1 MNKIPLS
8 DIVTKSNV
16 RQTVNTKSDKWAPF
30 VENIKTHGLIQPIVC
45 YEDNGKYV
53 VIAGH
58 RRLKAV
64 QELDFKNVDIVVRNQ
79 PNGDLKAIQ
88 VSENLFR
95 EDLTD
100 YEEVIAFKQMVN
112 GENTIQEVADKYG
125 CNYSYVRKR
134 LQLANLLPMFLKAS
148 VFDDEELEELQELS
162 TFHPTRQKEAYTFV
176 KGKSKKSDKE
186 FIETEDWASSMIRYL
201 ENGIDYKTMIELV
214 GDEDRYAHL
223 KRQFKYK
230 SHRSLGLFDEI
241 LQDEIVTDADFIKY
255 CAEQTYPEI
264 YEGLMSIKVENTLNG
279 WDDNCTKVNITSL
292 KMFEEK
298 KVDITKTIVSAKME
312 NFPFEFILKTK
323 PMKKSSDGTTS
334 LEPIERGKYYGQVK
348 KFAKATIPQYIE
360 YLKSITHGNLYM
372 GDTSEKVF
380 NFIGK
385 QGAVLSEISVG
396 SHQFGYKTYEIFNS
410 YPKDY
415 KEGLSHWF
423 HKSVESNLIN
433 ETIYQCTINNLNK
446 FAKLVG
452 ADNYKTWFLSTWSN
466 KATSE
471 DFRRNVWNCFNT
483 KNLAKITT
491 GKKSVIVEYAT
502 VQNSPFCFKDIF
514 TSNENEWKDL
524 SCKFNYLE
532 RDLIYK

>member
-1 MNKIPLS
+1 MNKVNLS

-16 RQTVNTKSDKWAPF
+16 RKTVDTKSDKWAPF

-58 RRLKAV
+58 RRLKAI
-64 QELDFKNVDIVVRNQ
+64 QELDYKNVDIIIRNQ
-79 PNGDLKAIQ
+79 PNGDLKAVQ

-100 YEEVIAFKQMVN
+100 YEEVIAFKQMVD
-112 GENTIQEVADKYG
+112 GENTIKEVADKYG
-125 CNYSYVRKR
+125 CSYHYVRKR

-148 VFDDEELEELQELS
+148 VFENEEMDDLDEIS
-162 TFHPTRQKEAYTFV
+162 GFHPTRQKEAFAFV

-186 FIETEDWASSMIRYL
+186 FIETEDWTRSMLRYL
-201 ENGIDYKTMIELV
+201 NNGIDYNTMVEFVGSEEQYAELKKT
-214 GDEDRYAHL
+214 Y
-223 KRQFKYK
+223 KYK
-230 SHRSLGLFDEI
+230 STRSLGLFDEI
-241 LQDEIVTDADFIKY
+241 LKDEIVTDADFIKY
-255 CAEQTYPEI
+255 CAEKSYPEVYDI
-264 YEGLMSIKVENTLNG
+264 LMDKKQTHLNN
-279 WDDNCTKVNITSL
+279 WDDNCNRADILAIKTLSMEKIQVLDNIAA
-292 KMFEEK
+292 
-298 KVDITKTIVSAKME
+298 VDMSD
-312 NFPFEFILKTK
+312 FPFSFIVKTK
-323 PMKKSSDGTTS
+323 PMRTSSDGTK
-334 LEPIERGKYYGQVK
+334 EPIERGKYYGQVK
-348 KFAKATIPQYIE
+348 KFAKATIPEYVE
-360 YLKSITHGNLYM
+360 YLKTITHENLYM
-372 GDTSEKVF
+372 GDTSEKVYK
-380 NFIGK
+380 FIGK
-385 QGAVLSEISVG
+385 QGAVLNDISTG
-396 SHQFGYKTYEIFNS
+396 PHQHGYSTYEIFDS
-410 YPKDY
+410 YPKNY

-433 ETIYQCTINNLNK
+433 ETIYQCTINDLNK

-466 KATSE
+466 KIPSE

-514 TSNENEWKDL
+514 TSNESEWKDL
-524 SCKFNYLE
+524 SVKFNYLE
-532 RDLIYK
+532 RSEIY

>member
-16 RQTVNTKSDKWAPF
+16 RKTVNTKSDRWAPF

-79 PNGDLKAIQ
+79 PNGDLKAVQ

-100 YEEVIAFKQMVN
+100 YEEVMAFKQMVN
-112 GENTIQEVADKYG
+112 GESTIQEVADKYG
-125 CNYSYVRKR
+125 CSYSYVRKR

-148 VFDDEELEELQELS
+148 VFDDEKLEELEELS
-162 TFHPTRQKEAYTFV
+162 TFHPTRQKEAYAFV

-186 FIETEDWASSMIRYL
+186 FIETEHWTRSMVKYL
-201 ENGIDYKTMIELV
+201 SNGIDYKTMIELV
-214 GDEDRYAHL
+214 GDEDSYVTL
-223 KRQFKYK
+223 KKQFKYK
-230 SHRSLGLFDEI
+230 SHKSLGLFDEI

-255 CAEQTYPEI
+255 CAEQTYPEV
-264 YEGLMSIKVENTLNG
+264 YEVLMNIKQDDNLRY
-279 WDDNCTKVNITSL
+279 WDDNCTSPDILIIKQLS
-292 KMFEEK
+292 KEK
-298 KVDITKTIVSAKME
+298 IQVLDNIVSADMRE
-312 NFPFEFILKTK
+312 FPFSFVLKTK
-323 PMKKSSDGTTS
+323 GIKKSSNNTTS
-334 LEPIERGKYYGQVK
+334 LEPIERDKYYGQTK

-410 YPKDY
+410 YPKDH
-415 KEGLSHWF
+415 EGGLYNWF

-446 FAKLVG
+446 FAKLVD
-452 ADNYKTWFLSTWSN
+452 ADNYKAWFLSTWSN

-471 DFRRNVWNCFNT
+471 DFRRDVWNCFNT

-532 RDLIYK
+532 RGSIYK